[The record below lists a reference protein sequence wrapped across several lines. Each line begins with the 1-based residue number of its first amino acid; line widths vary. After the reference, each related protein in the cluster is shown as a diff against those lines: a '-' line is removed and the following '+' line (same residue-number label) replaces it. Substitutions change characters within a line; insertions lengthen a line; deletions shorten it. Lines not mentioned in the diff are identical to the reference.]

1 MELPIGFGELT
12 KEELENI
19 RSGEITDEVL
29 YAYLLKQD
37 PDGKIYLTQQ
47 EQEAFE
53 KEMGL

>member
-37 PDGKIYLTQQ
+37 PDGKVYLTQQ